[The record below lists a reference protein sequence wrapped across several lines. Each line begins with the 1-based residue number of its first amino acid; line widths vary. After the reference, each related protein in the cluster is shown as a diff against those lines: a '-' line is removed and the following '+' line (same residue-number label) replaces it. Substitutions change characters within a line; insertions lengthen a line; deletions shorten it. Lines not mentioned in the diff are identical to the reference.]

1 MEGLFG
7 LRAGEQAVLHE
18 DFWDF
23 ERYVIRG
30 GGSEVCTA

>member
-30 GGSEVCTA
+30 WGR